1 MYRIGLY
8 LWACL
13 LLSGCGKTVEEPS
26 PSAPSTTQ
34 ASASN
39 AAAATSTD
47 IDLRSGTGAIGGGSS
62 ADAGGGTASASAG
75 GSQGQRRPSG
85 IASTGAQASDPKP
98 PHTRAEIE
106 QSFERDSHSFPS
118 EPSLNPNPAEVL
130 AKTKPR
136 TIENVKGL
144 NGYQDVLGKY
154 QPGSS
159 FEAVQAGKKLYTAN
173 CIRCHSEGG
182 APTAQ
187 ATERLSRYSQAD
199 LSVPLMYKYG
209 ADGRGIFRSIAYGT
223 AAPPHGM
230 YNGVLQDQQIWSI
243 VAYVQSLQKARR

>member
-1 MYRIGLY
+1 M
-8 LWACL
+8 
-13 LLSGCGKTVEEPS
+13 
-26 PSAPSTTQ
+26 
-34 ASASN
+34 
-39 AAAATSTD
+39 
-47 IDLRSGTGAIGGGSS
+47 
-62 ADAGGGTASASAG
+62 
-75 GSQGQRRPSG
+75 
-85 IASTGAQASDPKP
+85 TGAQASEPQT

-106 QSFERDSHSFPS
+106 QSFERDSHNFPS

-144 NGYQDVLGKY
+144 NGYEEVLGKY
-154 QPGSS
+154 QPNSS
-159 FEAVQAGKKLYTAN
+159 FEAVQTGKKLYLAN
-173 CIRCHSEGG
+173 CARCHSESG

-230 YNGVLQDQQIWSI
+230 YNGVLKDQQIWNI
-243 VAYVQSLQKARR
+243 VAYVQSLQK